1 MGDVFERA
9 INPAW
14 TSAYWYKNVE
24 VPAIMVKTGIAK
36 MSNYIDQDALIAAST
51 HEHVATQHMEN
62 RIAGHDS
69 GSSGD
74 YGPPTKK
81 PKPNPKPNPK
91 AAPTNPKAGKMEP
104 RKIANG
110 VYISNN
116 AGIGLCGGF
125 QKGTCTQQKNGRC
138 ANNAHKSHQRN
149 KCLHNS
155 HGGVGCD
162 AVSGVSKTPRGGK
175 AGKGERMGR
184 GRGRGGIRERR
195 GSMGQE
201 QEQEEGAGRGRRS
214 RRSRRSRASRSS
226 RRSKRS
232 RSGGR
237 SRRSRRSKRIWGCS
251 RVAIG

>member
-1 MGDVFERA
+1 MTEERHQLTNAIFRILKIGNLKKGQGKVRYKVQGEAIVETSCPESGGRTKHDPKKPWGDVFERA

-24 VPAIMVKTGIAK
+24 VPARMVKTGIAK
-36 MSNYIDQDALIAAST
+36 LSNYIDQDALIAASA

-62 RIAGHDS
+62 RIAGHES

-91 AAPTNPKAGKMEP
+91 AAPNNPKAGKMEP

-110 VYISNN
+110 VYVSNN

-125 QKGTCTQQKNGRC
+125 QKGNCTQTKNGRC
-138 ANNAHKSHQRN
+138 ANNPQRSHQCN

-162 AVSGVSKTPRGGK
+162 AVPGAAKAPRGPGGK
-175 AGKGERMGR
+175 AGKGGQGKSAEER
-184 GRGRGGIRERR
+184 
-195 GSMGQE
+195 
-201 QEQEEGAGRGRRS
+201 
-214 RRSRRSRASRSS
+214 
-226 RRSKRS
+226 
-232 RSGGR
+232 
-237 SRRSRRSKRIWGCS
+237 
-251 RVAIG
+251 